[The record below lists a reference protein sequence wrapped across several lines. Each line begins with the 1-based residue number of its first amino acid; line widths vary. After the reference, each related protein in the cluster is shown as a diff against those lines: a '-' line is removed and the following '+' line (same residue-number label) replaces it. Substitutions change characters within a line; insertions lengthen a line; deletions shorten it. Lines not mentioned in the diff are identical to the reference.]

1 MRNYTLSNLLLI
13 PLLLCISFLAHAEN
27 TYSNIFIF
35 GDSLS
40 DTGNYTSIYGDL
52 PAPYYKNRITN
63 GPVAVDTLTAKLGD
77 TADASLYLLGLNAG
91 HNYSVAGA
99 SASGSQV
106 IDLDTQV
113 LSFQANHGFV
123 APADALYVI
132 FIGGNDIRAAIYETD
147 SIVAETIIKTAT
159 SKIRDA
165 IQSLKQTGARS
176 FYVIGAPD
184 IASIPETSLMSTALN
199 NPELLTQA
207 SELSKR
213 FNKILHH
220 MVEQLE
226 EDNELIIS
234 EFDLEKLFAKVL
246 KKAGKLGFTNKTDA
260 CFSSITFTFHPDCNY
275 GLNIDQFVFFD
286 EIHPTARVHA
296 MFGEAFYKEL
306 IKELKEEHEEEHED

>member
-1 MRNYTLSNLLLI
+1 MRNYTLTNIILI

-27 TYSNIFIF
+27 TYSKVFIF

-40 DTGNYTSIYGDL
+40 DTGNYASIFGDL

-63 GPVAVDTLTAKLGD
+63 GPVAVDILTAKLGD

-91 HNYSVAGA
+91 HNYAVAGA
-99 SASGSQV
+99 SASGSQA

-113 LSFQANHGFV
+113 LSFQANHGFI
-123 APADALYVI
+123 APSDALYVV
-132 FIGGNDIRAAIYETD
+132 FIGGNDIRSAIYETD
-147 SIVAETIIKTAT
+147 SVVTETIINTAV

-184 IASIPETSLMSTALN
+184 IASIPETSLMAAALN
-199 NPELLTQA
+199 NPELLTRA
-207 SELSKR
+207 SELSKQ
-213 FNKILHH
+213 FNKKLHH
-220 MVEQLE
+220 MVDQLE
-226 EDNELIIS
+226 DEGRINIS
-234 EFDLEKLFAKVL
+234 EFKLEKLFAKVL
-246 KKAGKLGFTNKTDA
+246 DKASELGFTNKTDA

-296 MFGEAFYKEL
+296 IFGEAFYKKLSE
-306 IKELKEEHEEEHED
+306 EFEEEHEEEYED

>member
-1 MRNYTLSNLLLI
+1 MRNYTLTNLILI

-27 TYSNIFIF
+27 TYSKVFIF

-40 DTGNYTSIYGDL
+40 DTGNYASLFGDL

-77 TADASLYLLGLNAG
+77 TADASLHLLGLNAG
-91 HNYSVAGA
+91 DNYSVAGA

-123 APADALYVI
+123 APSDALYVV

-147 SIVAETIIKTAT
+147 SVVAETIIKTAA

-184 IASIPETSLMSTALN
+184 IASIPETSLMAAALN
-199 NPELLTQA
+199 NPELLTRA
-207 SELSKR
+207 SELTKS
-213 FNKILHH
+213 FNNILHRTI
-220 MVEQLE
+220 EQLE
-226 EDNELIIS
+226 EDNKISIS
-234 EFDLEKLFAKVL
+234 EFNLEKLFAKVL
-246 KKAGKLGFTNKTDA
+246 QKASSLGFTNKTDA

-286 EIHPTARVHA
+286 EIHPTARVHTI
-296 MFGEAFYKEL
+296 FGEAFYKEL
-306 IKELKEEHEEEHED
+306 IEEFEEENED